1 MTPTHE
7 AQRRLVAA
15 EGLSERRREMLT
27 DAKRAEISA
36 RVAARLARAGLRPP
50 LKPKLVVDNPV
61 VRASTDDHNRAGAT
75 RIRSVESLR
84 RHEPQVMRNPYALDG
99 VASGRAFGARP
110 IFQLAPPRV
119 EPP

>member
-84 RHEPQVMRNPYALDG
+84 RHEPQVIRNPKKGDQTGRG
-99 VASGRAFGARP
+99 VAKAACHDRA
-110 IFQLAPPRV
+110 
-119 EPP
+119 

>member
-1 MTPTHE
+1 
-7 AQRRLVAA
+7 
-15 EGLSERRREMLT
+15 MLT

-99 VASGRAFGARP
+99 VASGRAFGQSGKPRLMRSSPNMPARTG
-110 IFQLAPPRV
+110 RRNTK
-119 EPP
+119 